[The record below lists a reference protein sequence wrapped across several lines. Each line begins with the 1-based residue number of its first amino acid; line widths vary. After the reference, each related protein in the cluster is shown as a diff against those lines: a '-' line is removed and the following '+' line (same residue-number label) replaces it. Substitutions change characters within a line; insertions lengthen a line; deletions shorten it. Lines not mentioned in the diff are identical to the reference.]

1 MTIWKRAMSSLNHHT
16 ANAVASAS
24 ASAFSSTST
33 LAASSSSNRPGAR
46 PRNVVAVIGTTGVGK
61 SDLAVTLARS
71 LLPSKEGIVLS
82 ADSMQLYK
90 GLDVITNK
98 MTAEEMKGVRHWG
111 MDLVTP
117 GQGSW
122 EVGRWCSQADRVME
136 ELGEDEGQEGVIP
149 IVCGGTHYFIQHF
162 LIPPESLSFERPK
175 PANDHTKRWEPPHPR
190 PPIPKDLNP
199 ELERLLDT
207 FWTDHPIW
215 PGGTEEGTSV
225 GAGPSNSSRPTI
237 EDDSHLLALHQLLH
251 AIDLK
256 EAGRWHWRD
265 GRKVR
270 RGIERWWE
278 TNGAQSEP
286 EVRKSVGSGG
296 RKARSVTLGSRNV
309 FIWKVELILSV

>member
-1 MTIWKRAMSSLNHHT
+1 MTIWKRAMSTIHHHT
-16 ANAVASAS
+16 TNAVASTS
-24 ASAFSSTST
+24 AS
-33 LAASSSSNRPGAR
+33 ASSSSRRAPPR

-71 LLPSKEGIVLS
+71 LLPSKQGIVLS

-98 MTAEEMKGVRHWG
+98 MTHQEMKGVRHWG

-122 EVGRWCSQADRVME
+122 EVGRWCSQADRVLE
-136 ELGEDEGQEGVIP
+136 ELDRDEEVVP

-190 PPIPKDLNP
+190 PPIPDTLNS
-199 ELERLLDT
+199 ELESLLDT
-207 FWTDHPIW
+207 FWTDHPVW
-215 PGGTEEGTSV
+215 PGGNEQHTSATS
-225 GAGPSNSSRPTI
+225 GAGPGPSTSSRPTI
-237 EDDSHLLALHQLLH
+237 EEDSHLLALHQLLS
-251 AIDLK
+251 AIDPK

-278 TNGAQSEP
+278 TNGGKAEP
-286 EVRKSVGSGG
+286 DVKRDAGSGG
-296 RKARSVTLGSRNV
+296 RKARSVNLDS
-309 FIWKVELILSV
+309 